1 MTIAQAFFLGLLQG
15 LTEFLPVSSSG
26 HLVIGQHFFGFDQ
39 PPVVFDILVH
49 LATALA
55 IIIVMFPVLKKLR
68 FNYLKLLFIAS
79 IPAGIIG
86 LFLNSAIEQLFSSLV
101 LVGLALLVTSA
112 ILFFTRFY
120 QSSSKPKQLTM
131 PDAIVIGLFQAL
143 AIVPGISRSGSTI
156 SAGLFRHLNPVV
168 AFEFSFLLSLPAI
181 FGAQLLQ
188 LPHLNLTHPLPLV
201 IGFITAFVSGIIS
214 LLTLKKLVIK
224 NKLNLFSWYCL
235 FLGSFLLWQA
245 F

>member
-1 MTIAQAFFLGLLQG
+1 MTIVQAFFLGLLQG

-55 IIIVMFPVLKKLR
+55 IIIVMLPVIKNLR

-86 LFLNSAIEQLFSSLV
+86 LFLNSAIEQLFNSLA
-101 LVGLALLVTSA
+101 LVGLALLITSV

-120 QSSSKPKQLTM
+120 QSNPKPKKPTM
-131 PDAIVIGLFQAL
+131 SDVIVIGLFQSL
-143 AIVPGISRSGSTI
+143 AIIPGISRSGSTI
-156 SAGLFRHLNPVV
+156 SAGLFRHLNPTT

-188 LPHLNLTHPLPLV
+188 LPYLNLTNPLPLA
-201 IGFITAFVSGIIS
+201 IGFITAFISGIIS
-214 LLTLKKLVIK
+214 LKALKKLVIK
-224 NKLNLFSWYCL
+224 NKLSLFSWYCF
-235 FLGSFLLWQA
+235 FLGGFLLWQT